1 MTEQEWMEK
10 IRLSAQDIE
19 VPEGL
24 SPESVKKK
32 LDDMKAEEADK
43 AFKGDKPGKEKS
55 LKNSNQDQKKRK
67 KNIVAA
73 AAVMLVCGV
82 GIFGMTKLKT
92 GDGAAEINADMAA
105 SGGGTAAADGAGVS
119 ESASAAERKPA
130 DAVSA
135 KKDAGDMYVVADGYS
150 EVYDLLEKSIGDTK
164 YNVSDLATGAA
175 IEESADMKMDG
186 GAADDIVYDMG
197 ADMSASDAGVT
208 EINNSASKAES
219 AKEDT
224 AGYAK
229 TNLQTEGVDESD
241 IIKTDGSYIYVVTGD
256 VVKIVDIQGGT
267 MEEAGEINVALG
279 SAADRVVEMYVNG
292 DVLNLIIE
300 REDTQLNENKKESS
314 KTKNREKAQV
324 YDVYYVSSDT
334 VTELLTYDIS
344 NPRKPNLKGS
354 VEQEGSYKTSRKI
367 GDIVYLFT
375 DKNMQMPELQRS
387 EAIKGENAGG
397 WIPVVAGEAVAAD
410 CIYIP
415 EIGSSGLV
423 VSSIDVGSPD
433 KVVDNTLIINNY
445 VNIYVS
451 TNAMYLYHTDYSG
464 SGDITKIAKFS
475 LNKGLIDAVG
485 ATSAGGEVYDTFA
498 INEYQGSLRLLTTDQ
513 SKSEQENQLYL
524 FDENLKLTGSL
535 KGIAKGEQIYAA
547 RYLGDTAYFVTYR
560 NSDPLFA
567 VDLSDK
573 KKPKILSELKITGFS
588 EYLHFWGQDKLFGI
602 GYETDPDSGE
612 RKGIK
617 LTMFDISDPADLKTA
632 ATCVLKN
639 MDYSPALYD
648 YKCVLADEG
657 ENLIGFAA
665 ESYDED
671 VKHSYLVFAWEDG
684 KFRELLAESIGV
696 ESTSENCR
704 GIYVGEK
711 FYLANT
717 DWIYSYDRSNGY
729 KKLETLELY

>member
-1 MTEQEWMEK
+1 MTEQEWMDK
-10 IRLSAQDIE
+10 IRLSAQEIE

-32 LDDMKAEEADK
+32 LDGLKAEETHK
-43 AFKGDKPGKEKS
+43 EFEEDKPGKEKNV
-55 LKNSNQDQKKRK
+55 KHSNHDTKKRA

-73 AAVMLVCGV
+73 AAVMLVCGA
-82 GIFGMTKLKT
+82 GIFGMIKVKT
-92 GDGAAEINADMAA
+92 GDGAAGITADMAA
-105 SGGGTAAADGAGVS
+105 AGGGAELADSTFAS
-119 ESASAAERKPA
+119 ESASDAEGKPA
-130 DAVSA
+130 DTFSA
-135 KKDAGDMYVVADGYS
+135 KKDAGDMYVVADDYS
-150 EVYDLLEKSIGDTK
+150 EVYDLLEKSMGDTN
-164 YNVSDLATGAA
+164 YIVSDLATGAA
-175 IEESADMKMDG
+175 IEESAGMKMDG
-186 GAADDIVYDMG
+186 GAADDIVYDTG
-197 ADMSASDAGVT
+197 ADMEASAAGVT
-208 EINNSASKAES
+208 ETNNSAHKEES
-219 AKEDT
+219 AADDT
-224 AGYAK
+224 GGYAK

-241 IIKTDGSYIYVVTGD
+241 IIKTDGSYIYIVTGE

-267 MEEAGEINVALG
+267 MKEAGEINVPLG
-279 SAADRVVEMYVNG
+279 SAADRVVEMYVDG

-300 REDTQLNENKKESS
+300 REDTQLNENKEESS
-314 KTKNREKAQV
+314 KTKNQEKEEV

-344 NPRKPNLKGS
+344 NPRKANLKGS
-354 VEQEGSYKTSRKI
+354 IEQEGSYKTSRKI

-375 DKNMQMPELQRS
+375 DKNMQMPELQKS

-415 EIGSSGLV
+415 EMGSSGLV
-423 VSSIDVGSPD
+423 VSSIDVDSPD

-451 TNAMYLYHTDYSG
+451 TNTMYLYHTDYSG
-464 SGDITKIAKFS
+464 SGGMTKIAKFS

-485 ATSAGGEVYDTFA
+485 ATSAAGEVYDSFA

-513 SKSEQENQLYL
+513 SRSEQENQLYL

-560 NSDPLFA
+560 NTDPLFA

-617 LTMFDISDPADLKTA
+617 LTMFDISNPADLKTA

-648 YKCVLADEG
+648 YKCVLADAG

-671 VKHSYLVFAWEDG
+671 VKHSYMVFTWEDG
-684 KFRELLAESIGV
+684 KFRELLAESMGV
-696 ESTSENCR
+696 ETISENCR

-711 FYLANT
+711 FYLVNT
-717 DWIYSYDRSNGY
+717 DWIQSYDRSNGY